1 MKWRATRPGHP
12 VERWMQSVPTWLVVA
27 LAVMA
32 LLALKILAA
41 ADPGIQTQLVPQIQ
55 PHHWKTISI
64 LLSDVE
70 SIAAV
75 IAVILYI
82 KGAPERRIKRNY
94 DAWRVVDMAAAA
106 KMSVSYA
113 RYQALEELHRDGL
126 SLRGLEAAHA
136 DLSEIELPNA
146 DLRHCNLQ
154 MANLQQA
161 NLSGADLQG
170 ADLRAADLQN
180 ANLRGANLQGSNLQ
194 GANLR
199 NAELW
204 EVKWWDTD
212 LSEAELWWADVH
224 IEDLQGAHL
233 CRTIMPDGQQLDRD
247 CTGPQPQSS
256 TDR

>member
-1 MKWRATRPGHP
+1 MKWRATRPVHP
-12 VERWMQSVPTWLVVA
+12 VERWMQSVPTWIVAA
-27 LAVMA
+27 LAVIILLVLK
-32 LLALKILAA
+32 LLATVPELHEQLA
-41 ADPGIQTQLVPQIQ
+41 PQVQT
-55 PHHWKTISI
+55 HHWEMIST

-82 KGAPERRIKRNY
+82 KGAPERRAQRHY
-94 DAWRVVDMAAAA
+94 DAWRVIDMAAAA
-106 KMSVSYA
+106 NMAVSYA
-113 RYQALEELHRDGL
+113 RYQALEDLHRDGL
-126 SLRGLEAAHA
+126 SLHGLEATNANLAKIDLPQA
-136 DLSEIELPNA
+136 DLSQ
-146 DLRHCNLQ
+146 CNLS
-154 MANLQQA
+154 MANLSEA
-161 NLSGADLQG
+161 NLQGANLQG

-204 EVKWWDTD
+204 EVQWWDAD

-224 IEDLQGAHL
+224 IEDLEGAHL

-247 CTGPQPQSS
+247 CEDPPHK
-256 TDR
+256 

>member
-1 MKWRATRPGHP
+1 MKWRATRPGNP
-12 VERWMQSVPTWLVVA
+12 IEQWMQLVPTWLVATLIVI
-27 LAVMA
+27 A
-32 LLALKILAA
+32 LLALKVLAA
-41 ADPGIQTQLVPQIQ
+41 TPGIQTQIAPQIQ
-55 PHHWKTISI
+55 EQHWTTISA

-82 KGAPERRIKRNY
+82 KGAPERRIQRNY

-113 RYQALEELHRDGL
+113 RYQALEDLHRDGL
-126 SLRGLEAAHA
+126 SLQGLEAPSAN
-136 DLSEIELPNA
+136 LSEIELPQA
-146 DLRHCNLQ
+146 DLSHCNLS
-154 MANLQQA
+154 MANLCKA
-161 NLSGADLQG
+161 NLQGANLQG
-170 ADLRAADLQN
+170 ADLRAADLQY

-204 EVKWWDTD
+204 EAKWWDAD

-224 IEDLQGAHL
+224 IEDLEGARL

-247 CTGPQPQSS
+247 CSDHG
-256 TDR
+256 

>member
-1 MKWRATRPGHP
+1 MKWRATRPTHP
-12 VERWMQSVPTWLVVA
+12 IERWMQSVPTWVVA
-27 LAVMA
+27 SLAVIV

-41 ADPGIQTQLVPQIQ
+41 TPTIQDGLPFKIEEQ
-55 PHHWKTISI
+55 HWAMIST

-82 KGAPERRIKRNY
+82 KGAPERRAQRHY
-94 DAWRVVDMAAAA
+94 EAWQVVDMAASA
-106 KMSVSYA
+106 KMAVSYA
-113 RYQALEELHRDGL
+113 RYKALEDLHRDGL
-126 SLRGLEAAHA
+126 SLQGLEASNANLAKIELPYA
-136 DLSEIELPNA
+136 DLS
-146 DLRHCNLQ
+146 HCNLS

-161 NLSGADLQG
+161 NLRGANLQG
-170 ADLRAADLQN
+170 ADLRAANLQH

-204 EVKWWDTD
+204 EAQWWDAD
-212 LSEAELWWADVH
+212 LREAELWWAEIH
-224 IEDLQGAHL
+224 IEDLEGAHL

-247 CTGPQPQSS
+247 C
-256 TDR
+256 